1 MGKSQTLQGGRQ
13 VKVEC
18 KEASAGS
25 SGNQKTFRTRVFE
38 IVEVAG
44 PHDPLSKAFDIFLI
58 ALILLNVVAIIL
70 ESVPSL
76 GAQYGVAFQRFD
88 LFSVM
93 IFSVEYVVRIWTAVE
108 RKESEY
114 VRLSESKKRL
124 LYARSPAAIVDLL
137 AILPFYIDLLV
148 SSSID
153 LRILRAFRLLRIFK
167 LTRYSQSMTLMLS
180 AITDH
185 IRSFIAAITI
195 LVIVMLL
202 AASGMY
208 VFEKD
213 AQPEA
218 FGSIPHAMWWA
229 FATLTTV
236 GYGDVTPITVW
247 GKVFGAAITVVGIG
261 MVALPAGILASA
273 FSEQLRQREKIYEEV
288 VQRAYEDGV
297 VDEEEERELK
307 EMRLSLGLNEDIA
320 SRIQTLHD
328 RKTVQGNA
336 EVCPCCGTKLGLK
349 T

>member
-1 MGKSQTLQGGRQ
+1 MEVNDQNTSVGPAILGKTLR
-13 VKVEC
+13 K
-18 KEASAGS
+18 
-25 SGNQKTFRTRVFE
+25 RIFE

-44 PHDPLSKAFDIFLI
+44 PNDRLSKVFDVFLI
-58 ALILLNVVAIIL
+58 ALILLNVLAIIL

-76 GAQYGVAFQRFD
+76 GAEYGAAFQRFD

-93 IFSVEYVVRIWTAVE
+93 IFTVEYVVRIWTAVE

-114 VRLSESKKRL
+114 LRLSDLKKRL
-124 LYARSPAAIVDLL
+124 RYAKSPAAIVDFL
-137 AILPFYIDLLV
+137 AILPFYVDLLV

-208 VFEKD
+208 VFEKE
-213 AQPEA
+213 AHPEA

-328 RKTVQGNA
+328 HKTIRSNA
-336 EVCPCCGTKLGLK
+336 DACPCCGTRLGPK
-349 T
+349 S